1 MRGILREL
9 WRYRLLLLL
18 GVLALFA
25 VDAAQLVTPLIV
37 RAAVDDLVAG
47 LGTRLPRYAL
57 YLVGIAGVVLVF
69 RFLWRYFLFGAG
81 RKIERDLRNRLFS
94 HLLTLSPSFYSR
106 HSTGDLMAHATN
118 DLEAVRRA
126 CGMGVLLAADTLIMV
141 SFSLAAMV
149 SISPR
154 LTLLTFIPL
163 PFITLVVLGFGRLIH
178 RRFERVQASFAR
190 LTERVR
196 EALSGIRVLRAFA
209 REEGMER
216 VFAADNQEYIRLNMA
231 LVRVWGVF
239 RPLIGLLAGLGTG
252 IVLWFGG
259 RAVLA
264 AEISLGDF
272 VAFTSY
278 LGMLV
283 WPMMALGWIVNL
295 LQRGAAS
302 MGRIQVLF
310 DAQPEIQSPPSPK
323 PFPRTH
329 SIEFRNLSFSYP
341 GEERQ
346 VLREITV
353 TVEEGMTLG
362 VVGLTGAGKT
372 TLVRLIPRL
381 YDPPPGT
388 LLLGGTDVREL
399 ELERLRGAIGMVP
412 QDVFLFSATLRENI
426 SFGRP
431 EATDDEVWQAA
442 RLAGLAGPFL
452 ERSGLEV
459 PDAPYLRRL
468 LDIARHRAEKC
479 ADFPGLLRPYLA
491 EPVLGEDAMGILREQ
506 GALEVLEV
514 LAKRLQAA
522 AGTGEDVL
530 RTAFEE
536 TSERTGRKGRGL
548 YMPVRVALTGSV
560 KGVEIME
567 IVPVLGMERVIRRLR
582 AAIAAVAIG

>member
-216 VFAADNQEYIRLNMA
+216 VFAADNQDYIRLNMA

-264 AEISLGDF
+264 TDISLGDF

-346 VLREITV
+346 VLRDITV
-353 TVEEGMTLG
+353 AVEEGMTLG
-362 VVGLTGAGKT
+362 VVGLTGAGKS

-426 SFGRP
+426 AFGRP
-431 EATDDEVWQAA
+431 EATDEEIWEAA
-442 RLAGLAGPFL
+442 RLAGLAEEIASFPDGL
-452 ERSGLEV
+452 DTLVGERGIALSGGQRQRV
-459 PDAPYLRRL
+459 G
-468 LDIARHRAEKC
+468 IARALIL
-479 ADFPGLLRPYLA
+479 DP
-491 EPVLGEDAMGILREQ
+491 PVLILDDALSSVDAKVEEEILGHLRGVLARRTAIVVAHRISAVREADWIIVLQDGRIVEQ
-506 GALEVLEV
+506 GDHG
-514 LAKRLQAA
+514 RLVAQ
-522 AGTGEDVL
+522 G
-530 RTAFEE
+530 
-536 TSERTGRKGRGL
+536 GL
-548 YMPVRVALTGSV
+548 YARLNELQQALVS
-560 KGVEIME
+560 
-567 IVPVLGMERVIRRLR
+567 
-582 AAIAAVAIG
+582 

>member
-9 WRYRLLLLL
+9 WRYRGWLLL
-18 GVLALFA
+18 GVLALLL
-25 VDAAQLVTPLIV
+25 VDTAQLVTPLII
-37 RAAVDDLVAG
+37 RAAVDDLVLG
-47 LGTRLPRYAL
+47 LGERLPRYAL
-57 YLVGIAGVVLVF
+57 YLVGIAGTVLVF

-81 RKIERDLRNRLFS
+81 RKIERDLRNRLFG
-94 HLLTLSPSFYSR
+94 HLLTLSPSFYAR

-126 CGMGVLLAADTLIMV
+126 CGMGVLLAADTVIMV
-141 SFSLAAMV
+141 SFALAAMIG
-149 SISPR
+149 ISPR
-154 LTLLTFIPL
+154 LTLLAFVPL
-163 PFITLVVLGFGRLIH
+163 PFLTLVVLGFGRLIH
-178 RRFERVQASFAR
+178 RRFEQVQASFAR

-196 EALSGIRVLRAFA
+196 EALSGIRVIRAFA
-209 REEGMER
+209 REGGMGR
-216 VFAADNQEYIRLNMA
+216 AFAEDNREYIRLNMA

-264 AEISLGDF
+264 ASISLGDF

-278 LGMLV
+278 LGMLI

-310 DAQPEIQSPPSPK
+310 SAQPDIKSPPRPK
-323 PFPRTH
+323 PFPRSH
-329 SIEFRNLSFSYP
+329 RIELRKLSFAYP
-341 GEERQ
+341 GEERP
-346 VLREITV
+346 VLRDISV

-362 VVGLTGAGKT
+362 IVGLTGSGKS

-388 LLLGGTDVREL
+388 LLLGGVDIREL
-399 ELERLRGAIGMVP
+399 DLAELRGAIGMVP

-442 RLAGLAGPFL
+442 RLAGLAEEIASFPDGLDTLVGERGIALSGGQRQRVGIARALILDPPILILDDVLSSVDAKVEEEILGNLKGVLARRTAIVVAHRISAVRDADWIIVLQDGEIL
-452 ERSGLEV
+452 EQG
-459 PDAPYLRRL
+459 DHRRL
-468 LDIARHRAEKC
+468 VA
-479 ADFPGLLRPYLA
+479 
-491 EPVLGEDAMGILREQ
+491 Q
-506 GALEVLEV
+506 G
-514 LAKRLQAA
+514 
-522 AGTGEDVL
+522 
-530 RTAFEE
+530 
-536 TSERTGRKGRGL
+536 GL
-548 YMPVRVALTGSV
+548 YARLTELQQALVS
-560 KGVEIME
+560 
-567 IVPVLGMERVIRRLR
+567 
-582 AAIAAVAIG
+582 